1 MNNETAQA
9 FLNAM
14 KDKIDQGDYDSEL
27 GPFQQRKSLF
37 ASLKARIDKKLE
49 TGGTP
54 ILSEA
59 EIKDAFKDAK
69 EVAAITL
76 GIFKK
81 LGIIKN
87 IKKEEWEITPL
98 NENIKEGW
106 VVTPLGEKILKLSSS
121 I

>member
-1 MNNETAQA
+1 MNNETAQM
-9 FLNAM
+9 FLNNIR
-14 KDKIDQGDYDSEL
+14 DKINQGDYDSEL
-27 GPFQQRKSLF
+27 VPIQQKKSLF
-37 ASLKARIDKKLE
+37 ASIKARVDRKLE

-59 EIKDAFKDAK
+59 EIKDSFKDAK

-81 LGIIKN
+81 LGIV
-87 IKKEEWEITPL
+87 
-98 NENIKEGW
+98 ENTEEGW
-106 VVTPLGEKILKLSSS
+106 KVTTLGEKVLKLSSS